1 MSSSLFARFVT
12 LYYAHLAPDDAKSCP
27 PEDLEGSAS
36 AHLRFAEERP
46 GGDPLVRCYTPTFDQ
61 DGYDSTHTIIE
72 IVTDDMPFLV
82 DSVGMELTRHGL
94 GIHLVVHPIIAVR
107 RDADGHLVELDETG
121 PREAFMHFEVD
132 RETDPAVVAA
142 LGADL
147 LRVLADV
154 RHAVDDWEAMRIAR
168 APPLPR

>member
-27 PEDLEGSAS
+27 PEDLEGSAR

-46 GGDPLVRCYTPTFDQ
+46 GGEPLVRFYTPTFDQ
-61 DGYDSTHTIIE
+61 DGFDSTHTIIE

-82 DSVGMELTRHGL
+82 DSVGMELTGHGL
-94 GIHLVVHPIIAVR
+94 GIHLVVHPIIGVR
-107 RDADGHLVELDETG
+107 RDADGHLVDLDETVHARRSCTSRSTVRPTRRSWPRSG
-121 PREAFMHFEVD
+121 PTCCGCSPTYATPSTTGR
-132 RETDPAVVAA
+132 RC
-142 LGADL
+142 G
-147 LRVLADV
+147 
-154 RHAVDDWEAMRIAR
+154 IAR